1 MAPSE
6 AEAGTIAEANER
18 LVMRLKERLENKLS
32 AGDSANHVCYSL
44 EASSIN

>member
-18 LVMRLKERLENKLS
+18 LVTRLKERLENKLS
-32 AGDSANHVCYSL
+32 AGDFANRVCYSL